1 MKTPEDIAF
10 PYNRII
16 YERQTG
22 DEVTISAAI
31 DVLDVYDII
40 RQAQT
45 ETWNEA
51 LDTTIRHLQKVTTR
65 GDILYT
71 VSKLKR

>member
-1 MKTPEDIAF
+1 MRTAEEIRERYIHIAELNDIDKAE
-10 PYNRII
+10 I
-16 YERQTG
+16 
-22 DEVTISAAI
+22 EVAI
-31 DVLDVYDII
+31 QIT
-40 RQAQT
+40 QT
-45 ETWNEA
+45 EAWNEA